1 MPSPHNL
8 GGGNYW
14 GTLIRPDKSPAPLLE
29 LLCLGIAQ
37 LMPTLDPTSGNPEL
51 TPEKLAT
58 FYRAVGGNYDTL
70 FLHTKS
76 HALSF
81 IYQSLGCFH
90 TLQPTT
96 NAFEPPSIPA
106 LLPSGF
112 VRWQTIQLLLC
123 PDEHA
128 QFLQKAVSQWDVPN
142 PNGGFFPK
150 VIPREAFPAIPDP
163 EMVEW
168 HENVTQQLERE
179 YQKRKGS
186 RHSTPNPA
194 TRDDPSRSEEPQTA
208 EDDYFSQPHH
218 HHHRM
223 PFRRRSKTDA
233 GAEQMRRSRLRRRNS
248 AESPSPW
255 SSSRFE
261 PEFIYRSPAAMPE
274 GAGVASSEPR
284 TPSTPSSRSGHS
296 SRSKRKGRSSASAHG
311 EGGIFGVR
319 TPAYVSDASS
329 EASVRPGRRE
339 SVDEEPR
346 HSRHHDPSPPK
357 PVRARRHSH
366 DAAYTRIRRK
376 DTSPQRSTPGED
388 GCEREIYA
396 ASTKKD
402 RDFDPPQRHKT
413 SRLYS
418 AGPSKAPRSGV
429 KFREY
434 IVHDPGSFMH
444 VSHSGS
450 PDAVHHYPRPT
461 GEYCFPKQ
469 PFCLD
474 ASVFDEKRR
483 ASHGSS
489 NGNRS
494 SSGSSAH
501 ERSRSSPNASCGAKS
516 QRWSSPAGSIS
527 GRRYVSASSAGD
539 FDLCHGGRRV

>member
-1 MPSPHNL
+1 M
-8 GGGNYW
+8 
-14 GTLIRPDKSPAPLLE
+14 
-29 LLCLGIAQ
+29 
-37 LMPTLDPTSGNPEL
+37 
-51 TPEKLAT
+51 
-58 FYRAVGGNYDTL
+58 GGNYDTL

-128 QFLQKAVSQWDVPN
+128 QFLQNAVSQWDIPN

-179 YQKRKGS
+179 YQKRRS
-186 RHSTPNPA
+186 PRHSTPNPA
-194 TRDDPSRSEEPQTA
+194 ASDHHSRSEEPQTA
-208 EDDYFSQPHH
+208 EEDYCSQT

-248 AESPSPW
+248 AESPSAW
-255 SSSRFE
+255 SSRFE
-261 PEFIYRSPAAMPE
+261 PDFVYRSPEVRPD
-274 GAGVASSEPR
+274 GAGIASSEPR
-284 TPSTPSSRSGHS
+284 TPSTPSSRPGHS
-296 SRSKRKGRSSASAHG
+296 SKSKRKGRSSTSAHG

-329 EASVRPGRRE
+329 EASFRPGRRE

-346 HSRHHDPSPPK
+346 HSRHRNLSPPK

-366 DAAYTRIRRK
+366 DATYTRIRRK

-388 GCEREIYA
+388 GYERDIYA
-396 ASTKKD
+396 ANTKKD

-413 SRLYS
+413 SKLYS
-418 AGPSKAPRSGV
+418 AAPSKAPKSGV

-434 IVHDPGSFMH
+434 IFHDPGSFMH
-444 VSHSGS
+444 VSNSGS
-450 PDAVHHYPRPT
+450 PDAVYHYPRHM
-461 GEYCFPKQ
+461 GEYYFSKQ
-469 PFCLD
+469 HFHLD
-474 ASVFDEKRR
+474 PSLFDEKRR
-483 ASHGSS
+483 GSHSSS

-494 SSGSSAH
+494 SSGSSAN
-501 ERSRSSPNASCGAKS
+501 ERSRSSTNASSGAKS
-516 QRWSSPAGSIS
+516 QRWVSPAGSIS
-527 GRRYVSASSAGD
+527 GKRYVSASTAGD
-539 FDLCHGGRRV
+539 FELSHGGRRV